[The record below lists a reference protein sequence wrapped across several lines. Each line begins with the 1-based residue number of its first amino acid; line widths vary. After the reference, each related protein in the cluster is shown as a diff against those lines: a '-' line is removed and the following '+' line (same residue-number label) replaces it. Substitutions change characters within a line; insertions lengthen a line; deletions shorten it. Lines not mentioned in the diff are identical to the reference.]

1 MSQTSYLHVIAHV
14 DYTKRVICSAH
25 IIFLLTR
32 TGTKQI
38 FNELLILM
46 NLNQHAKNQAIS
58 SICSGDAVDLKVLQ
72 SD

>member
-1 MSQTSYLHVIAHV
+1 MSQTSYLHAIAHV
-14 DYTKRVICSAH
+14 DYTKRVICSTH
-25 IIFLLTR
+25 IIFLLAR

-46 NLNQHAKNQAIS
+46 NLNQHAKNQVS
-58 SICSGDAVDLKVLQ
+58 SICSGDAVDLKILQ